1 MHEWILNT
9 TSISNVKTEV
19 VRGSMNQHEKD
30 QNLDQQVIDS
40 FGHEWAAFDYAES
53 ETDDALDSQ
62 FLAYCTPLDLSQF
75 NRKSSVAADFGAGSG
90 RWTSR
95 LLPYFS
101 LVYAL
106 EPSDGANKVLKNKFS
121 KESRIKIL
129 QETVGD
135 NSIATESLDLAMS
148 LGVLHHIPD
157 TRLAIKDIASKIKS
171 DGVFF
176 CYLYYKLENKPLYYR
191 GLFWASNS
199 LRWVI
204 SRLPYALRKLIAR
217 AIAAL
222 VYFPLA
228 RMAKLLSN
236 VEKNISNFPLHH
248 YANMPFVMLQNDALD
263 RFGTRLEQRFS
274 KKEITEML
282 GNAGFDLSTLKFSDV
297 EPFWT
302 FTVKKNSDSD
312 KLIFLTKLV

>member
-1 MHEWILNT
+1 VHSQDKDENLNQ
-9 TSISNVKTEV
+9 EV
-19 VRGSMNQHEKD
+19 ING
-30 QNLDQQVIDS
+30 
-40 FGHEWAAFDYAES
+40 FGHEWATFDYAES
-53 ETDDALDSQ
+53 ETDGALDSQ
-62 FLAYCTPLDLSQF
+62 FLAYCTPIDLTQF
-75 NRKSSVAADFGAGSG
+75 NSKSSVAADFGAGSG

-121 KESRIKIL
+121 KESRMKIL
-129 QETVGD
+129 QETVGA
-135 NSIATESLDLAMS
+135 NSIPIESLDFAMS

-157 TRLAIKDIASKIKS
+157 TGLAIKDVASKIK
-171 DGVFF
+171 GGGIFL
-176 CYLYYKLENKPLYYR
+176 CYLYYKLDNKPFYYR
-191 GLFWASNS
+191 GLFWTSNS

-204 SRLPYALRKLIAR
+204 SRLPYALRRFIAR
-217 AIAAL
+217 VIASF
-222 VYFPLA
+222 VYLPLA
-228 RMAKLLSN
+228 RTAKLLEKRGKN
-236 VEKNISNFPLHH
+236 VSNFPLHH

-302 FTVKKNSDSD
+302 FSVKK
-312 KLIFLTKLV
+312 L

>member
-1 MHEWILNT
+1 M
-9 TSISNVKTEV
+9 SQDK
-19 VRGSMNQHEKD
+19 KD

-40 FGHEWAAFDYAES
+40 FGHEWSAFDYSES

-62 FLAYCTPLDLSQF
+62 FLAYCTPIDLTQF
-75 NRKSSVAADFGAGSG
+75 NSKSSVAADFGAGSG
-90 RWTSR
+90 RWASR
-95 LLPYFS
+95 LLPHFS

-121 KESRIKIL
+121 KEARMTIL
-129 QETVGD
+129 QETVGA
-135 NSIATESLDLAMS
+135 NSIPTGSLDLAMS

-157 TRLAIKDIASKIKS
+157 TGLAIKDVASKIKGG
-171 DGVFF
+171 GVFL
-176 CYLYYKLENKPLYYR
+176 CYLYYKLDNKPLYYR
-191 GLFWASNS
+191 GLFWTSNS

-217 AIAAL
+217 VIAAL
-222 VYFPLA
+222 IYLPLA
-228 RMAKLLSN
+228 RTAKLLSSNRKN
-236 VEKNISNFPLHH
+236 VSNFPLHH

-282 GNAGFDLSTLKFSDV
+282 DNAGFDLSTLKFSDV

-302 FTVKKNSDSD
+302 FSVKK
-312 KLIFLTKLV
+312 L

>member
-1 MHEWILNT
+1 M
-9 TSISNVKTEV
+9 S
-19 VRGSMNQHEKD
+19 QHKKD

-40 FGHEWAAFDYAES
+40 FGHEWSAFDYAES
-53 ETDDALDSQ
+53 ETDDALDTQ
-62 FLAYCTPLDLSQF
+62 FLAYCTPIDLTQF
-75 NRKSSVAADFGAGSG
+75 NSKSSVAADFGAGSG
-90 RWTSR
+90 RWASR
-95 LLPYFS
+95 LLPHFS

-121 KESRIKIL
+121 KESRMTIL
-129 QETVGD
+129 QETVGA
-135 NSIATESLDLAMS
+135 NSIPAGSLDLAMS

-157 TRLAIKDIASKIKS
+157 TGLAIKDIAGKVKRG
-171 DGVFF
+171 GVFL

-191 GLFWASNS
+191 GLFWTSNS

-204 SRLPYALRKLIAR
+204 SRLPYALRRLIAR
-217 AIAAL
+217 VIASL

-228 RMAKLLSN
+228 RTAKLL
-236 VEKNISNFPLHH
+236 EKRGKSVSNFPLHH

-282 GNAGFDLSTLKFSDV
+282 GSADFDLSTLKFSDV

-302 FTVKKNSDSD
+302 FSVKK
-312 KLIFLTKLV
+312 L

>member
-1 MHEWILNT
+1 M
-9 TSISNVKTEV
+9 S
-19 VRGSMNQHEKD
+19 QHEKD

-53 ETDDALDSQ
+53 ETDEALDSQ
-62 FLAYCTPLDLSQF
+62 FLAYCSPIDLSQF
-75 NRKSSVAADFGAGSG
+75 NAKSSVAADFGAGSG
-90 RWTSR
+90 RWASR
-95 LLPYFS
+95 LLPHFS

-121 KESRIKIL
+121 KESRMKIL
-129 QETVGD
+129 QETVGV
-135 NSIATESLDLAMS
+135 NSIPNESLDLAMS

-157 TRLAIKDIASKIKS
+157 TGLAIRDVATKIKS
-171 DGVFF
+171 GGIFL
-176 CYLYYKLENKPLYYR
+176 CYLYYKLDNKPLYYR
-191 GLFWASNS
+191 GLFWTSNS

-204 SRLPYALRKLIAR
+204 SRLPYAMRRLIAR
-217 AIAAL
+217 TIASL

-228 RMAKLLSN
+228 RTAQLL
-236 VEKNISNFPLHH
+236 EKRGKNISNFPLHH

-274 KKEITEML
+274 KKDITEML

-302 FTVKKNSDSD
+302 FSVKK
-312 KLIFLTKLV
+312 L

>member
-1 MHEWILNT
+1 M
-9 TSISNVKTEV
+9 S
-19 VRGSMNQHEKD
+19 QHKKD

-40 FGHEWAAFDYAES
+40 FGHEWSAFDYSES
-53 ETDDALDSQ
+53 ETDDALDTQ
-62 FLAYCTPLDLSQF
+62 FSAYCTPIVLTQF
-75 NRKSSVAADFGAGSG
+75 NSKSSVAADFGAGSG
-90 RWTSR
+90 RWASR

-106 EPSDGANKVLKNKFS
+106 EPSDGANKVLKSKFS
-121 KESRIKIL
+121 NESRMTIL
-129 QETVGD
+129 QETVGA
-135 NSIATESLDLAMS
+135 NSIPAGSLDLAMS

-157 TRLAIKDIASKIKS
+157 TGLAIKDVASKIKGG
-171 DGVFF
+171 GVFL

-204 SRLPYALRKLIAR
+204 SRLPYPMRRLIAKI
-217 AIAAL
+217 IAGVIYL
-222 VYFPLA
+222 PFA
-228 RMAKLLSN
+228 RTSKLLGN
-236 VEKNISNFPLHH
+236 KGKDVSNFPLHH

-282 GNAGFDLSTLKFSDV
+282 SKAGFDLPTLKFSDA

-302 FTVKKNSDSD
+302 FSVKK
-312 KLIFLTKLV
+312 L